1 MPLTIR
7 YTDTR
12 NQHEATCDEIQ
23 EKAIK
28 EMVQNAMHPLMLSMP
43 EYCYFDLLHIDLR
56 DESIEEVHCYN
67 RQNKSCIVI
76 NSSIVGP
83 RVCSF
88 GGAIAWNIY
97 RCVASIWPEI
107 DYHISGRPAVI
118 L

>member
-12 NQHEATCDEIQ
+12 NQHQVECDEIQ
-23 EKAIK
+23 SQAIINAIK
-28 EMVQNAMHPLMLSMP
+28 AYLHPPLLVKS
-43 EYCYFDLLHIDLR
+43 EFHDFDLMHIDLR
-56 DESIEEVHCYN
+56 DESIEQVYCY
-67 RQNKSCIVI
+67 RKVDSVI
-76 NSSIVGP
+76 TQGHIAGA

-97 RCVASIWPEI
+97 RQIAEIWPEI
-107 DYHISGRPAVI
+107 NYHTSGRPAVI

>member
-23 EKAIK
+23 EKAVRDLV
-28 EMVQNAMHPLMLSMP
+28 ESAMHPLMLSMQHH
-43 EYCYFDLLHIDLR
+43 FDLLHINLC
-56 DESIEEVHCYN
+56 DESVEEVHCYN
-67 RQNKSCIVI
+67 RQNKSCILT
-76 NSSIVGP
+76 NSSIIGP

-97 RCVASIWPEI
+97 RAIATIWPEI
-107 DYHISGRPAVI
+107 DYHTSGRPAVI